1 MRGYLGKSGQP
12 IRKRKGERVDKVLH
26 LRARPNDIGAY
37 VFLCGDPSRVAAI
50 SKYFEE
56 QREVTTAR
64 GYVIHSGKLSGVRVC
79 VVASGI
85 GGPSTAIAVEELIA
99 LGART
104 FLRVGTCGS
113 LQPHVKIGDTVIST
127 AAVREEGTT
136 RQYIA
141 LEYPAVASWDVVQAL
156 VHSCQAL
163 KSRFH
168 IGLTH
173 CKDAFYSELPEY
185 TADPEGTE
193 RRWQGWTR
201 GNVLC
206 TEMEASTIYV
216 IASMRGCRAGAIL
229 HVVGSTIEGNLIAK
243 APDIENV
250 LKIAI
255 AAMNQ
260 LIERDLPRA

>member
-1 MRGYLGKSGQP
+1 MP
-12 IRKRKGERVDKVLH
+12 VDNVLH
-26 LRARPNDIGAY
+26 LRATAEDIGSY

-50 SKYFEE
+50 ASHLDDAC
-56 QREVTTAR
+56 EVSTAR
-64 GYVIHSGKLSGVRVC
+64 GYVIHSGKLAGQQVS
-79 VVASGI
+79 VVGSGI
-85 GGPSTAIAVEELIA
+85 GGPSTAIAVEELIT

-113 LQPHVKIGDTVIST
+113 LQKRVAVGDTVISI

-136 RQYIA
+136 RQYVS
-141 LEYPAVASWDVVQAL
+141 LEYPAVASWEVVQAL
-156 VHSCQAL
+156 VGACQTA
-163 KSRFH
+163 KAPFH

-193 RRWQGWTR
+193 RRWAAWTR
-201 GNVLC
+201 TNVLC

-229 HVVGSTIEGNLIAK
+229 HVVGSTIDGTLITE
-243 APDIENV
+243 APPIDNV
-250 LKIAI
+250 LKIAV
-255 AAMNQ
+255 AAMTE
-260 LIERDLPRA
+260 LIKSDSGPR